1 MGGHFANSQW
11 NIWFVPLH
19 GSFEEWSE
27 YNYNNIT
34 LSCKYPLQLLY
45 MDNSQYNNIST
56 LNRLYPL
63 LLFILGLPSATVYT
77 WSTLCYCV
85 YPLLLFI
92 HTGLASAT
100 GSTIAGYTLST
111 KDLTAPVMYSLRLCK
126 VLALMHYRM
135 YIVNLVTHSSIAK
148 MYVTMD
154 ATLSMA

>member
-56 LNRLYPL
+56 LNRLL
-63 LLFILGLPSATVYT
+63 SATVYT
-77 WSTLCYCV
+77 WSTLW
-85 YPLLLFI
+85 
-92 HTGLASAT
+92 H
-100 GSTIAGYTLST
+100 
-111 KDLTAPVMYSLRLCK
+111 
-126 VLALMHYRM
+126 VL
-135 YIVNLVTHSSIAK
+135 
-148 MYVTMD
+148 
-154 ATLSMA
+154 